1 MDQSA
6 FEGLATALLERLFDE
21 IDMRLGDEID
31 VDYEGGILTLKL
43 ADGRTYLLNK
53 HAPNREI
60 WVSSPISGAW
70 HFAYREG
77 DKAWHSTRTVTE
89 GPDEL
94 NALLEAELNE
104 LTDGGIELT
113 K

>member
-6 FEGLATALLERLFDE
+6 FERLATALLERLFDR
-21 IDMRLGDEID
+21 IDERLGDEID
-31 VDYEGGILTLKL
+31 VDYEAGILTLKL

-60 WVSSPISGAW
+60 WLSSPFSGAW
-70 HFAYREG
+70 HFAYRDDE
-77 DKAWHSTRTVTE
+77 KTWRSTRAVTE

-104 LTDGGIELT
+104 LTDGGLELT

>member
-6 FEGLATALLERLFDE
+6 FERLATALLERLFDE

-53 HAPNREI
+53 HGPNREI
-60 WVSSPISGAW
+60 WLSSPLSGAW
-70 HFAYREG
+70 HFAYDESAQSWR
-77 DKAWHSTRTVTE
+77 STRAVAS
-89 GPDEL
+89 GPDNL
-94 NALLEAELNE
+94 LALLETELNE
-104 LTDGGIELT
+104 LTGGDLDLGN
-113 K
+113 